1 MQVFSEWLVQFCDNN
16 IIPNDRQLSEKG
28 SRCQN
33 EKIYNQ
39 LDTKSIYAQAIIDF
53 ISGMTDRFAIKV
65 FNELLAY

>member
-1 MQVFSEWLVQFCDNN
+1 MKFFSEWLVQFCDKN
-16 IIPNDRQLSEKG
+16 IITNERQLSEKCL
-28 SRCQN
+28 RCQN

-39 LDTKSIYAQAIIDF
+39 LDTEIIYAQAIIDF